1 MSSVPSRPVI
11 KTGAGADLAFA
22 VVLLAS
28 YLATFSALQ
37 TASTME
43 ILLMISLGIAYVS
56 IGIYGYGFCAR
67 SDNLVIHLAYFAI
80 QIPLGGLIVYLA
92 KGAGFNA
99 LILLPLAGH
108 SVMLL
113 SQWWMVSV
121 NAMILA
127 AYVTAVISF
136 ANEWTAVFAGLPI
149 FLAGQVFI
157 VAFTQM
163 AVNEEKAR
171 QEVERLAN
179 ELADANQR
187 LREYA
192 LQVEELAITKERN
205 RLAREI
211 HDGLGHYLT
220 TVHMQIQAAQ
230 AVMVKEP
237 HRSLEILHTAQNV
250 TQEAL
255 ADIRRSV
262 SALRSSVGEIMP
274 LTDEI
279 RKMLKGY
286 EMTGILTE
294 LKLIG
299 KPRTLEPKSHLTLYR
314 AMQEGLSNISKH
326 AEATRVTVQLD
337 YSQQKQVRLTIVDD
351 GKGADQFDGGFG
363 LMGLRE
369 RALLL
374 EGEFHVSSSLGEG
387 FRLEIGVPG

>member
-1 MSSVPSRPVI
+1 MSTPSRPVI

-37 TASTME
+37 TASAVD

-67 SDNLVIHLAYFAI
+67 SENRVFHLAYFAV

-99 LILLPLAGH
+99 MILLPLAGH

-113 SQWWMVSV
+113 GQWRMIAV
-121 NAMILA
+121 NAAILGV
-127 AYVTAVISF
+127 YIVAVLSF
-136 ANEWTAVFAGLPI
+136 AHDLSAVFNGLPI

-163 AVNEEKAR
+163 AVNEEKVR
-171 QEVERLAN
+171 REVERLLS
-179 ELADANQR
+179 ELATANQR

-220 TVHMQIQAAQ
+220 TVHMQLRAAQ
-230 AVMVKEP
+230 AIMETDP
-237 HRSLEILHTAQNV
+237 QRSMEIIHTAQNV

-262 SALRSSVGEIMP
+262 GALRLNAGETMP
-274 LTDEI
+274 LTEEI

-286 EMTGILTE
+286 EMTGLLTE
-294 LKLIG
+294 LRVIG
-299 KPRTLEPKSHLTLYR
+299 KPRSLDSKANLTLYR
-314 AMQEGLSNISKH
+314 AVQEGLSNISKH
-326 AEATRVTVQLD
+326 AAASQVCVRLD
-337 YSQQKQVRLTIVDD
+337 YSNEHIVRLAVQDD
-351 GKGADQFDGGFG
+351 GKGTDQYEGGFG
-363 LMGLRE
+363 LTGLRE
-369 RALLL
+369 RAMLL
-374 EGEFHVSSSLGEG
+374 EGEFRVTSAPGEG
-387 FRLEIGVPG
+387 FLLEIGVPG

>member
-1 MSSVPSRPVI
+1 MSMSSRPVI

-37 TASTME
+37 TASAME

-67 SDNLVIHLAYFAI
+67 SERQAFHLAYFAV
-80 QIPLGGLIVYLA
+80 QVPLGGLIVFLA
-92 KGAGFNA
+92 EGAGFNA
-99 LILLPLAGH
+99 MILLPLAGH

-113 SQWWMVSV
+113 SQWRMVVV
-121 NAMILA
+121 NLVILG
-127 AYVTAVISF
+127 AYVVAVLSF
-136 ANEWTAVFAGLPI
+136 AHNPAVVFDGLPI
-149 FLAGQVFI
+149 FLGGQVFI

-163 AVNEEKAR
+163 AVNEEKVR
-171 QEVERLAN
+171 REVERLAN
-179 ELADANQR
+179 ELAAANQR

-220 TVHMQIQAAQ
+220 TVHMQLRAAQ
-230 AVMVKEP
+230 AIMEKDPQHAKEIM
-237 HRSLEILHTAQNV
+237 RTAQNV

-262 SALRSSVGEIMP
+262 GALRLNPGETMP
-274 LTDEI
+274 LAEEI
-279 RKMLKGY
+279 RKMLLGY
-286 EMTGILTE
+286 ELAGMVTDF
-294 LKLIG
+294 KVIG
-299 KPRTLEPKSHLTLYR
+299 KPRSLNPKVNLTLYR
-314 AMQEGLSNISKH
+314 AAQEGLSNISKH
-326 AEATRVTVQLD
+326 ADASQVCVELNYADEKMVCLTVQ
-337 YSQQKQVRLTIVDD
+337 DD
-351 GKGADQFDGGFG
+351 GRGAEVLEGGFG
-363 LMGLRE
+363 LTGLRE

-374 EGEFHVSSSLGEG
+374 EGEFQVTSAPGEG
-387 FRLEIGVPG
+387 FILKIGVPG

>member
-1 MSSVPSRPVI
+1 MSTPSRPVM

-37 TASTME
+37 TASAME

-67 SDNLVIHLAYFAI
+67 SSNPALHLAYFAI
-80 QIPLGGLIVYLA
+80 QVPLGGLIVYLA

-99 LILLPLAGH
+99 MILLPLAGH

-113 SQWWMVSV
+113 RQWWMISV
-121 NAMILA
+121 NAAILG
-127 AYVTAVISF
+127 AYVLAVLAF
-136 ANEWTAVFAGLPI
+136 AHNFSAVFNGLPI

-163 AVNEEKAR
+163 AVNEEKVR
-171 QEVERLAN
+171 REVERLAT
-179 ELADANQR
+179 ELARANQR

-220 TVHMQIQAAQ
+220 TVHMQLRAAQ
-230 AVMVKEP
+230 AVMDKDP
-237 HRSLEILHTAQNV
+237 QHSLEIMQTAQNV

-262 SALRSSVGEIMP
+262 GALRLTAGETMP

-279 RKMLKGY
+279 KKMLQGY
-286 EMTGILTE
+286 E
-294 LKLIG
+294 LIG
-299 KPRTLEPKSHLTLYR
+299 
-314 AMQEGLSNISKH
+314 
-326 AEATRVTVQLD
+326 
-337 YSQQKQVRLTIVDD
+337 
-351 GKGADQFDGGFG
+351 
-363 LMGLRE
+363 
-369 RALLL
+369 
-374 EGEFHVSSSLGEG
+374 
-387 FRLEIGVPG
+387 IGPLWN

>member
-1 MSSVPSRPVI
+1 MSLPSRPVI

-37 TASTME
+37 TASTVE
-43 ILLMISLGIAYVS
+43 ILLMISLGIAYIS

-67 SDNLVIHLAYFAI
+67 SNRLPVHLAYFAI

-113 SQWWMVSV
+113 GLWWMIGA
-121 NAMILA
+121 NALILS
-127 AYVTAVISF
+127 AYIVAVLSF
-136 ANEWTAVFAGLPI
+136 ANDWTTVFNGLPI
-149 FLAGQVFI
+149 FVAGQVFI

-171 QEVERLAN
+171 QEVERLAT
-179 ELADANQR
+179 ELATANQR

-192 LQVEELAITKERN
+192 MQVEELAIAKERN

-220 TVHMQIQAAQ
+220 TVHMQIRAAQ
-230 AVMVKEP
+230 AVMEKDP
-237 HRSLEILHTAQNV
+237 HRSMEIMHTAQNV

-262 SALRSSVGEIMP
+262 GALRLTAGETLP
-274 LTDEI
+274 LTDEM
-279 RKMLKGY
+279 RKMLLGY
-286 EMTGILTE
+286 EMAG
-294 LKLIG
+294 LKADLKIIG
-299 KPRTLEPKSHLTLYR
+299 KPRHLNPKSHLTLYR
-314 AMQEGLSNISKH
+314 ALQEGLSNINKH
-326 AEATRVTVQLD
+326 ASASQVSVKLD
-337 YSQQKQVRLTIVDD
+337 YSDKKWVRLTIEDD
-351 GKGADQFDGGFG
+351 GRGTSQFDGGFG

-369 RALLL
+369 RAILL
-374 EGEFHVSSSLGEG
+374 EGEFKVTSSPGNG
-387 FRLEIGVPG
+387 FKLEIGVPG

>member
-1 MSSVPSRPVI
+1 MSVPSRPVI

-37 TASTME
+37 TASTLE

-67 SDNLVIHLAYFAI
+67 SNRLGIHLAYFAI

-92 KGAGFNA
+92 RGAGFNA

-113 SQWWMVSV
+113 GRWWMISV
-121 NAMILA
+121 NAMILS
-127 AYVTAVISF
+127 AYVIAVISF
-136 ANEWTAVFAGLPI
+136 SNDWTAVFNGLPI

-171 QEVERLAN
+171 QEVERLAT
-179 ELADANQR
+179 ELANANQR

-230 AVMVKEP
+230 AVMP
-237 HRSLEILHTAQNV
+237 QDPQHSLEIMHTAQNV

-262 SALRSSVGEIMP
+262 GALRASVGEIMP
-274 LTDEI
+274 LSEEI
-279 RKMLKGY
+279 RKMIKGY
-286 EMTGILTE
+286 EMTGIIA
-294 LKLIG
+294 KLEVVG
-299 KPRTLEPKSHLTLYR
+299 KPRPLNPKSHLTLYR
-314 AMQEGLSNISKH
+314 AAQEGLNNISKH
-326 AEATRVTVQLD
+326 AEASHVTLYLNYDEEQ
-337 YSQQKQVRLTIVDD
+337 QVRLVIEDD
-351 GKGADQFDGGFG
+351 GKGTDQIEGGFG

-374 EGEFHVSSSLGEG
+374 HGEFQVTSSPGQG
-387 FRLEIGVPG
+387 FKLEIGVPG

>member
-1 MSSVPSRPVI
+1 MSLPSRPVM

-37 TASTME
+37 TASTVE

-67 SDNLVIHLAYFAI
+67 SNSLPVHLAYFAI

-92 KGAGFNA
+92 RGAGFNA

-113 SQWWMVSV
+113 RLWWMIGA
-121 NAMILA
+121 NALILS
-127 AYVTAVISF
+127 AYVVAVLSF
-136 ANEWTAVFAGLPI
+136 ANDWTTVFDGLPI

-171 QEVERLAN
+171 QEVERLAT
-179 ELADANQR
+179 ELATANQR

-192 LQVEELAITKERN
+192 MQVEELAIAKERN

-220 TVHMQIQAAQ
+220 TVHMQIRAAQ
-230 AVMVKEP
+230 AVMKNDP
-237 HRSLEILHTAQNV
+237 QRSMEIMHTAQNV

-262 SALRSSVGEIMP
+262 GALRLTAGETLP
-274 LTDEI
+274 LTDEM
-279 RKMLKGY
+279 RKMLLGY
-286 EMTGILTE
+286 EMAGLKTGLNI
-294 LKLIG
+294 IG
-299 KPRTLEPKSHLTLYR
+299 QPRHLAPKSHLTLYR
-314 AMQEGLSNISKH
+314 ALQEGLSNINKH
-326 AEATRVTVQLD
+326 AAASQVSVKLD
-337 YSQQKQVRLTIVDD
+337 YSNEKWVRLAIEDD
-351 GKGADQFDGGFG
+351 GRGTNQFDGGFG

-369 RALLL
+369 RAILL
-374 EGEFHVSSSLGEG
+374 EGEFKVTSSPGNG
-387 FRLEIGVPG
+387 FKLEIGVPG

>member
-1 MSSVPSRPVI
+1 MSTPSRPVM

-37 TASTME
+37 TASAME

-67 SDNLVIHLAYFAI
+67 SSNPALHLAYFAI
-80 QIPLGGLIVYLA
+80 QVPLGGLIVYLA

-99 LILLPLAGH
+99 MILLPLAGH

-113 SQWWMVSV
+113 RQWWMISV
-121 NAMILA
+121 NAAILG
-127 AYVTAVISF
+127 AYVLAVLAF
-136 ANEWTAVFAGLPI
+136 AHNFSAVFNGLPI

-163 AVNEEKAR
+163 AVNEEKVR
-171 QEVERLAN
+171 REVERLAT
-179 ELADANQR
+179 ELARANQR

-220 TVHMQIQAAQ
+220 TVHMQLRAAQ
-230 AVMVKEP
+230 AVMDKDP
-237 HRSLEILHTAQNV
+237 QHSLEIMQTAQNV

-262 SALRSSVGEIMP
+262 GALRLTAGETMP

-279 RKMLKGY
+279 KKMLQGY
-286 EMTGILTE
+286 ELIGIETALE
-294 LKLIG
+294 LMG
-299 KPRTLEPKSHLTLYR
+299 KPRPLDPKSHLTLYR
-314 AMQEGLSNISKH
+314 AVQEGLSNINKH
-326 AEATRVTVQLD
+326 ASASNVTIRLD
-337 YSQQKQVRLTIVDD
+337 YSDQQIVRLVIKDD
-351 GKGADQFDGGFG
+351 GKGADQFEGGFG

-374 EGEFHVSSSLGEG
+374 EGEFNVMSTPGKG
-387 FRLEIGVPG
+387 FTLEIGVPG

>member
-1 MSSVPSRPVI
+1 MSVPSRPVI

-67 SDNLVIHLAYFAI
+67 SDHLTIHLTYFAI
-80 QIPLGGLIVYLA
+80 QILLGGLIVYLA

-113 SQWWMVSV
+113 RQWWMVSV
-121 NAMILA
+121 NAMILTT
-127 AYVTAVISF
+127 YVVAVVSF
-136 ANEWTAVFAGLPI
+136 ANDWTAVFNGLPI

-171 QEVERLAN
+171 QEVERLAT

-230 AVMVKEP
+230 AVMSTDP
-237 HRSLEILHTAQNV
+237 QRSMEIMHTAQNV

-262 SALRSSVGEIMP
+262 GALRSSVGEIMP
-274 LTDEI
+274 LTEEI

-286 EMTGILTE
+286 EMTGLLTDF
-294 LKLIG
+294 KVVG
-299 KPRTLEPKSHLTLYR
+299 TPRHLDPKSHLTLYR
-314 AMQEGLSNISKH
+314 AMQEGLNNITKH
-326 AEATRVTVQLD
+326 AAASRVSISLD
-337 YSQQKQVRLTIVDD
+337 YSDEQQVRLVIEDD
-351 GKGADQFDGGFG
+351 GKGAEQFDGGFG

-369 RALLL
+369 RTLLL
-374 EGEFHVSSSLGEG
+374 MGEFNVSSTPGQG
-387 FRLEIGVPG
+387 FMLEIGVPG